1 MPTALKFRTALLH
14 TARLISDQVNQLL
27 LPYQLNYSLW
37 QVMYV
42 LQLKHSCT
50 SIEIAQYLNVSKPA
64 IAKRIHTLNQ
74 LGLLEQLNSKD
85 KREKKLRLNQQGQTL
100 FTHCAKQI
108 DELEQQWLEGIDASQ
123 LQHSLT
129 TLHTLI
135 ARLEMPEQGANHV

>member
-1 MPTALKFRTALLH
+1 MPNVLKFRTALVRS
-14 TARLISDQVNQLL
+14 ARLLSEQINHLL

-50 SIEIAQYLNVSKPA
+50 SIEIAHYLNVSKPA
-64 IAKRIHTLNQ
+64 IAKRIQILNQ
-74 LGLLEQLNSKD
+74 LTLLQVLDSPD
-85 KREKKLRLNQQGQTL
+85 KREKKLMLNQQGQML
-100 FTHCAKQI
+100 FAHCAQEI
-108 DELEQQWLEGIDASQ
+108 DRLEQQLLEGIDARQ

-135 ARLEMPEQGANHV
+135 ARLELSEQGAIHV